1 MIPVSSIIDRNRAAF
16 VWGSALVFVL
26 LLSLV
31 LFLFVDNQQSQI
43 VLFFPNYANHRLTGE
58 SRFVPRPPGLNRG
71 VETVVNEL
79 ILGPE
84 QLRHD
89 RALARETSVRALLVK
104 GDTAYVDLSAGILFP
119 AESVSLS
126 FEESLQAIKRS
137 IRFNFPSIKHVVIT
151 VEGQEPQSE
160 VSANN

>member
-1 MIPVSSIIDRNRAAF
+1 MIPVSILFDRNRTAF
-16 VWGSALVFVL
+16 VWGSVFLFVL
-26 LLSLV
+26 LLSLL
-31 LFLFVDNQQSQI
+31 LFLFVDNRQSQI

-58 SRFVPRPPGLNRG
+58 ERFVPRHSTESQGI
-71 VETVVNEL
+71 ETVVNEL

-89 RALARETSVRALLVK
+89 RALARETTVRSLLVK
-104 GDTAYVDLSAGILFP
+104 GNTAYVDLSAGILFP
-119 AESVSLS
+119 TEAVALS

-137 IRFNFPSIKHVVIT
+137 IRFDFPSIKQVIIT